1 MNLKNFKR
9 KNFSSNGCDS
19 KGIHSTNYVPFFL
32 YKFKHFS
39 LNFNHANIFFIYSPL
54 LRCSSECQDTIFFP
68 YDFAFERNFQYW
80 LKCGFSLNLSYSSS
94 SSSHFLFSFISRC
107 EMLIKKKYEKN
118 KIANKLNHARLCNLW
133 IKLELV

>member
-1 MNLKNFKR
+1 MDVIQRESIQK
-9 KNFSSNGCDS
+9 
-19 KGIHSTNYVPFFL
+19 IVFL
-32 YKFKHFS
+32 FS
-39 LNFNHANIFFIYSPL
+39 LQIQTLFFKLQSREYFFFIYSPL

-68 YDFAFERNFQYW
+68 YDFAFERNFRYW

-94 SSSHFLFSFISRC
+94 SSRFLFSFISRC